1 MANALSHGFAGTGRW
16 LHKEFATAWPVFLF
30 FLAGFLLL
38 AFLIKLALA
47 QFSVEITVLSK
58 AVIGALFA
66 AKATLVM
73 DETPFARSLEQKR
86 RILAVA
92 AKTLFYGAAALLLGY
107 VERLLEAL
115 HKVHNFDGA
124 FRYVIDQASLY
135 RILAWTLGIS
145 IVFALYFAF
154 IEISER
160 MGDGALYAL
169 FFEQPGSA
177 ISSSGRSQSAA
188 LKRRS

>member
-1 MANALSHGFAGTGRW
+1 MATALSHGFAGAGRW
-16 LHKEFATAWPVFLF
+16 LRKEFASALPVFLF
-30 FLAGFLLL
+30 FLIGFLLL
-38 AFLIKLALA
+38 TSLIKLALA
-47 QFSVEITVLSK
+47 QFSVEIAVLSK

-73 DETPFARSLEQKR
+73 DETPFARSLEQNR

-92 AKTLFYGAAALLLGY
+92 AKTFLYGTAALLLGY
-107 VERLLEAL
+107 VERVLEAL

-124 FRYVIDQASLY
+124 VRYVIDQASLY

-154 IEISER
+154 IEIGER
-160 MGDGALYAL
+160 LGDGALYAL
-169 FFEQPGSA
+169 FFEPPNSA
-177 ISSSGRSQSAA
+177 ISSSRRSQSGA